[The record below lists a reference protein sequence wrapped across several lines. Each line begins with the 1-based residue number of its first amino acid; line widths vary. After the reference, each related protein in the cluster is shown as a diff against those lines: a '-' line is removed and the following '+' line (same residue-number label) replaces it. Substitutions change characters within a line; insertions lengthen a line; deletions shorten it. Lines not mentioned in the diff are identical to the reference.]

1 MKKIRSRTMA
11 FPGLAVFALLVFTG
25 FHPAGVFAEDNAYDF
40 KLLEPQSH
48 SIDLEYRKPVA
59 VKISFNSEKVNAAG
73 GYIATFVDGKP
84 GSTGFGTTDR
94 KSPFEDTLKAKFF
107 KNGRHRVEYVLLPSG
122 SMEKEEALA
131 ELSLNLSVSGSFN
144 DEDMKII
151 DVCVKNLAQGMGKND
166 AEAVAGLCINK
177 KKAQA
182 IKAGIKGN
190 TKQDEIS
197 KEALE
202 ELGSDEFPQRAGDS
216 FRELREMLR
225 NNTVDMTALQFS
237 THLKSELQNSFPSF
251 RIIQT
256 MSGFETKNHRV
267 ALELYFLVTKDKAYL
282 IELDPESYVLEK

>member
-1 MKKIRSRTMA
+1 MIRSRTMA

-25 FHPAGVFAEDNAYDF
+25 FHPAGVFAKDNAYDF
-40 KLLEPQSH
+40 KLLEPQSRN
-48 SIDLEYRKPVA
+48 IDLKYRKPVA

-73 GYIATFVDGKP
+73 GYIATFVDGKLEN
-84 GSTGFGTTDR
+84 TRFGTDS

-202 ELGSDEFPQRAGDS
+202 DLGSDEFPQKAGDS
-216 FRELREMLR
+216 FRKLREMLR
-225 NNTVDMTALQFS
+225 KNTVDMAALHFS